1 MGAKMIQVAISPA
14 SLLDEGVQVEEVD
27 GLRLF
32 RFTDGFQDR
41 LETLLESNETDALTE
56 EERLELRSLDEL
68 DRFFTY
74 LNARLLAPK

>member
-1 MGAKMIQVAISPA
+1 MIQVAISPA
-14 SLLDEGVQVEEVD
+14 SLLDEGVRVEEVD

-32 RFTDGFQDR
+32 RFTDAFQTR
-41 LETLLESNETDALTE
+41 LEILLAGNETSALTD
-56 EERLELRSLDEL
+56 EERRELSSLDEL

>member
-1 MGAKMIQVAISPA
+1 MIQVAISPA
-14 SLLDEGVQVEEVD
+14 SLLDEGVRVEEVD

-32 RFTDGFQDR
+32 RFTDVFQDR
-41 LETLLESNETDALTE
+41 LETLLAGNETDALTDD
-56 EERLELRSLDEL
+56 ERHELSSLDEL

>member
-1 MGAKMIQVAISPA
+1 VEAKMIQVAISPA

-41 LETLLESNETDALTE
+41 LETLLEGNETDALTE

-74 LNARLLAPK
+74 LNSRLLAPK

>member
-1 MGAKMIQVAISPA
+1 MIQVAISPA
-14 SLLDEGVQVEEVD
+14 SLLDEGVRVEEVD

-32 RFTDGFQDR
+32 RFTDVFQAR
-41 LETLLESNETDALTE
+41 LETLLAGNETSALTD
-56 EERLELRSLDEL
+56 EERRELSSLDEL

>member
-1 MGAKMIQVAISPA
+1 MIQVAISPA
-14 SLLDEGVQVEEVD
+14 SLLDEGVRVEEVD

-32 RFTDGFQDR
+32 RFTEAFQAR
-41 LETLLESNETDALTE
+41 LETLLTGNETNALTD
-56 EERLELRSLDEL
+56 EERRELNSLDEL

>member
-1 MGAKMIQVAISPA
+1 MIQVAISPA
-14 SLLDEGVQVEEVD
+14 SLLDEGVRVEEID

-32 RFTDGFQDR
+32 RFTETFQAR
-41 LETLLESNETDALTE
+41 LESLLTGNETDALTD
-56 EERLELRSLDEL
+56 EERRELSSLDEL

>member
-1 MGAKMIQVAISPA
+1 MIQVAISPA
-14 SLLDEGVQVEEVD
+14 SLLDEGVRVEEID

-32 RFTDGFQDR
+32 RFTEVFQAR
-41 LETLLESNETDALTE
+41 LETLLTGNETNALTD
-56 EERLELRSLDEL
+56 EERRELSSLDEL

>member
-1 MGAKMIQVAISPA
+1 MIQVAISPA

-41 LETLLESNETDALTE
+41 LETLLEGNETDALTE
-56 EERLELRSLDEL
+56 EERSELRSLDEL

-74 LNARLLAPK
+74 LNARLLAPTLI

>member
-1 MGAKMIQVAISPA
+1 MIQVAISPA
-14 SLLDEGVQVEEVD
+14 SLLDEGVRVEAVD

-32 RFTDGFQDR
+32 RFTDAFQAR
-41 LETLLESNETDALTE
+41 LEILLAGNETSALTD
-56 EERLELRSLDEL
+56 EERQELSSLDEL

>member
-1 MGAKMIQVAISPA
+1 MIQVAISPA
-14 SLLDEGVQVEEVD
+14 SLLDEGVRVEEVD

-32 RFTDGFQDR
+32 RFTDVFQDR
-41 LETLLESNETDALTE
+41 LETLLAGNETDALTDD
-56 EERLELRSLDEL
+56 ERRELSSLDEL

>member
-1 MGAKMIQVAISPA
+1 MIQVAISPA
-14 SLLDEGVQVEEVD
+14 SLLDEGVRVEEVD

-32 RFTDGFQDR
+32 RFTDTFQAR
-41 LETLLESNETDALTE
+41 LETLLAGNETSALTDE
-56 EERLELRSLDEL
+56 EQRELSNLDEL